1 MRRIVVV
8 LTALLGLTAAFVTTM
23 SGRTALAQ
31 QTPGERVALQQAHDL
46 SLAFQRATRLI
57 APSVVF
63 VTSLQPRQVARPEL
77 FERFFGPD
85 DSERGEGHG
94 RMVRGQGSGFIVRPD
109 GYIMTNNHV
118 VAEATEIRVF
128 LSNGRDYDAE
138 LVGTDSETDLAV
150 IRIDADGL
158 ETASFGDSDAI
169 EVGQWVLAVGNP
181 FGLENTVTAGII
193 SAKGRLLRQVS
204 YYGNLIQTD
213 AAINPGNSGGPLVNL
228 DGEVIGVSN
237 AITTNN
243 GVSMGIGF
251 AIPANMARSV
261 ADSLVASGRVIRG
274 WLGVTM
280 RLVTPDVA
288 ETLGFEGQ
296 GVVILNLNGDGPADQ
311 AGLRIDDIITSID
324 GRPVDNSSVLQNVIA
339 RSSPGTEVE
348 LGIFRDGRRS
358 TMSLTLGER
367 PSLDALTGRFE
378 SPELG
383 VTVRTVDLSGQGLD
397 GGGVIIVAVEPDG
410 YADAVGLRLRDVILS
425 LGDRDIDN
433 VRDFRRALDDFDPE
447 ASVRFRIHRAGK
459 TFEYII
465 E

>member
-1 MRRIVVV
+1 MKRIVVV
-8 LTALLGLTAAFVTTM
+8 LIALLGLTAAFVTTM
-23 SGRTALAQ
+23 SGRRALAG
-31 QTPGERVALQQAHDL
+31 QTPGERAALQQAHDL

-57 APSVVF
+57 SPSVVF
-63 VTSLQPRQVARPEL
+63 ITSVQPQQVAHPEL
-77 FERFFGPD
+77 FERFFDRG
-85 DSERGEGHG
+85 DSERGEGRG
-94 RMVRGQGSGFIVRPD
+94 RMVRGQGSGFVVRPD

-118 VAEATEIRVF
+118 VAAATEIRVI
-128 LSNGRDYDAE
+128 LGNGREYEAE

-150 IRIDADGL
+150 IKIDADGL

-181 FGLENTVTAGII
+181 FGLDNTVTAGII

-280 RLVTPDVA
+280 RLVTPDDA
-288 ETLGFEGQ
+288 EPLGFEGQ
-296 GVVILNLNGDGPADQ
+296 GVVILDLNVDGPADQ
-311 AGLRIDDIITSID
+311 AGLRQQDVITGID
-324 GRPVDNSSVLQNVIA
+324 GRPVDNSSVLQNFIA

-358 TMSLTLGER
+358 TMSVTLGER

-378 SPELG
+378 SRELG
-383 VTVRTVDLSGQGLD
+383 VTVRTVDLGEQGPD
-397 GGGVIIVAVEPDG
+397 GGGVVIVAVEPDG
-410 YADAVGLRLRDVILS
+410 YADRVGLRVRDVILS
-425 LGDRDIDN
+425 LGNRDVED
-433 VRDFRRALDDFDPE
+433 VDDFRRALDDFDPE
-447 ASVRFRIHRAGK
+447 ATVRFRIHRAGK